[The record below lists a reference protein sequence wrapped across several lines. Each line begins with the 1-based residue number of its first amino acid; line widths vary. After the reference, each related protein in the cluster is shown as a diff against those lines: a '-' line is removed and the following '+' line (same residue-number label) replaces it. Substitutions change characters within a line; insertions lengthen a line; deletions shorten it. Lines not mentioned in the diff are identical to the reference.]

1 MPDYDLGTA
10 RGRIQIDGSGA
21 EKGVGQ
27 AQRSVDTFTANAA
40 KAGDSLKKTG
50 VMFGTVGIAAVAGL
64 GVAVKASADFEKRMS
79 GIAAVSGA
87 TDKELDK
94 LRDKALQ
101 LGADTVFSAGE
112 SAGAMEELIKAGLS
126 VDKVLNGAADATV
139 ALAAA
144 GEVDLKTAATIASN
158 AMNNFNLA
166 GEDMPKIADL
176 IAGAANASAIDVGE
190 FGMALS
196 QSGAVAKLA
205 GVGFDDLAVAIAEM
219 GNAGIR
225 GSDAG
230 TSLKTFLNNLQPT
243 TEKQIEL
250 FEKLGIVQFKGGVT
264 AKEHGAALEKQG
276 KVQERVADA
285 QQKLADINAK
295 YNARG
300 PARNEEE
307 RIRRANEV
315 REATDDLTKAQIDA
329 KKINDTV
336 AKGIGKSNNLF
347 YDQAGRLKPLSE
359 ISGILK
365 DKLKDMTQ
373 QERQMALEVMFGS
386 DAIRA
391 AAVLSDQGAEGFDAL
406 AASMGKVKAADV
418 AAKRLDNLSGDLEQL
433 KGSVETALITT
444 GSGLQ
449 EAVRGVVQSVT
460 RMVNGFAALSPQ
472 TQKWIVQGLMAVAAL
487 GTLGGAFLYAVGL
500 AFKFYVALRRLKQA
514 YEVVKALKAVK
525 WAMTA
530 LNASFLANPV
540 VLVIAA
546 IVALGVALFM
556 AYKKFEPF
564 RRFVDGLW
572 QSFQVGWDIVLN
584 AVRGIGSAIVNF
596 FRNLPT
602 AIGDFFKNLPRML
615 GFALGFIIGTWLKFQ
630 VKMWTFIIKFGIG
643 FLERVQ
649 NFLQELPGMAWRFFL
664 LLIEKAIEL
673 RAWLL
678 ENGPQMAMDFVSS
691 LIDNIK
697 KLPGLVGDIIGEVI
711 KTIKD
716 NIKKAF
722 EAVKDFAGGLWDGFK
737 EGLGIHS
744 PSFIEKAMDAMT
756 GNVASNI
763 GTLREHVKTMQGLA
777 GGIPDLAG
785 STAAS
790 VGALRA
796 LGLVTPQAADP
807 TAGLTEALQGN
818 VSFNVEQVV
827 AQDPMEVMRK
837 TEEKKRLANIGGAG
851 RVKYI

>member
-10 RGRIQIDGSGA
+10 RGRITIDGSGA
-21 EKGVGQ
+21 EKGVSD
-27 AQRSVDTFTANAA
+27 AQQSVDKFTANAA

-64 GVAVKASADFEKRMS
+64 GVAVKASADFEKKIS

-87 TDKELDK
+87 TEKELDK
-94 LRDKALQ
+94 VRDKALK
-101 LGADTVFSAGE
+101 LGADTVFSAAE
-112 SAGAMEELIKAGLS
+112 SAGAMEELIKSGLT
-126 VDKVLNGAADATV
+126 VDEVLNGAADATV

-144 GEVDLKTAATIASN
+144 GEIDLKDAATIASN

-166 GEDMPKIADL
+166 AEDMPRIADL

-205 GVGFDDLAVAIAEM
+205 GLDFDDLSVAIAAM

-250 FEKLGIVQFKGGVT
+250 FEKLGLLQMKNGGS
-264 AKEHGAALEKQG
+264 AKDYAAALEKQG
-276 KVQERVADA
+276 KAGEKVSDAQER
-285 QQKLADINAK
+285 LNDITSK

-307 RIRRANEV
+307 RIRRAAEV
-315 REATDDLTKAQIDA
+315 REATEKLAEAQAEA

-336 AKGIGKSNNLF
+336 AKGVGKASNAF
-347 YDQAGRLKPLSE
+347 YDQQGKLKPLNQIAQTLQES
-359 ISGILK
+359 LK
-365 DKLKDMTQ
+365 GMTD
-373 QERQMALEVMFGS
+373 QEKQLALETMFGS

-391 AAVLSDQGAEGFDAL
+391 AAVVADNGAKGFDDL
-406 AASMGKVKAADV
+406 SKQMGKVKAADV

-449 EAVRGVVQSVT
+449 DTLRGITQSIT
-460 RMVNGFAALSPQ
+460 KLVNAFASLSPQ
-472 TQKWIVQGLMAVAAL
+472 TQGWITKAVMAVAAIGL
-487 GTLGGAFLYAVGL
+487 LGGAFLYLVGT
-500 AFKFYVALRRLKQA
+500 AFKFYVAMKRLNTAFQI
-514 YEVVKALKAVK
+514 VKGLKAVQG
-525 WAMTA
+525 AMAA
-530 LNASFLANPV
+530 LNATFLANPV
-540 VLVIAA
+540 FLVIAA
-546 IVALGVALFM
+546 IIALGIAVYVA
-556 AYKKFEPF
+556 YQKFKPF
-564 RRFVDGLW
+564 HDFVDSLW

-584 AVRGIGSAIVNF
+584 AVKGIGSAIYNF
-596 FRNLPT
+596 FRNLPAT
-602 AIGDFFKNLPRML
+602 IGDFFKNLPRML
-615 GFALGFIIGTWLKFQ
+615 GFALGWILGTWIKFQ
-630 VKMWTFIIKFGIG
+630 VKMWTLIIKFGIG
-643 FLERVQ
+643 FLERLQ
-649 NFLQELPGMAWRFFL
+649 KFLGELPGMAWRFFL
-664 LLIEKAIEL
+664 LLIEKAMEL
-673 RAWLL
+673 RAWLM
-678 ENGPQMAMDFVSS
+678 ENGPQMALDFVNS

-697 KLPGLVGDIIGEVI
+697 KLPSLVGDIIGEVI

-722 EAVKDFAGGLWDGFK
+722 EAVKDFSGGLWDGFK

-744 PSFIEKAMDAMT
+744 PSFIEKAMDQMT
-756 GNVASNI
+756 GNVSKNI
-763 GTLREHVKTMQGLA
+763 GTLREDVKTMQGLA
-777 GGIPDLAG
+777 NGIPNLAA

-796 LGLVTPQAADP
+796 LGLITPQAADP
-807 TAGLTEALQGN
+807 TAGLDQALSST
-818 VSFNVEQVV
+818 VSFNVEKVV

-837 TEEKKRLANIGGAG
+837 TEERKRLANIGGVG
-851 RVKYI
+851 RIKYV